1 MAYDWSVRKAH
12 MDDVKDIH
20 ALLLDCAQKGLLLP
34 RALIFLYGHVRNFW
48 VVEAPDGGIAACC
61 ALAPVWDDLGE
72 ICSLVVRE
80 DLRRHGLGRKVVE
93 ACMSDCEALHIRRV
107 FSHEQAIGQCSEYLR
122 RCFPD
127 AQIVYTESTA
137 ESLSRLDEHSAG
149 IVGAHLHAEGVVL
162 SEENIADEKNNVTHF
177 LLAVADGTP
186 HPPTEK
192 IFLCAR
198 LRHRAGSL
206 LSFLKIFA
214 RYDLNLTKIESRPVR
229 DCVGE
234 YNFFIEFEGDFGEER
249 VKSALTEAREHCVR
263 FRVLGAY

>member
-1 MAYDWSVRKAH
+1 MAAHRVCCLGPSGSWS
-12 MDDVKDIH
+12 
-20 ALLLDCAQKGLLLP
+20 
-34 RALIFLYGHVRNFW
+34 
-48 VVEAPDGGIAACC
+48 
-61 ALAPVWDDLGE
+61 ALAAEKFCPESEIVLCRTFSVCCEVLLRGDADAAVFPIENSIHGGVLANLDLFE
-72 ICSLVVRE
+72 RNPRLFAERE
-80 DLRRHGLGRKVVE
+80 LILPIDHRLARREGVPISR
-93 ACMSDCEALHIRRV
+93 ITRI